1 MMKRTTFH
9 RVLALGLALLLVI
22 FSLAGCARRNA
33 VSLRIVSGYSG
44 KGVANAT
51 LTFTSSSGSETL
63 SSDATGTVSGQVEAD
78 RTQMGVEATGYQKAF
93 IQVADL
99 TQLPTTVQ
107 MAPLFLGAGTVISG
121 GQPIAGASVTVWN
134 TTTVTG
140 LDGTFTFEGLAE
152 GTYAGRVTKQGF
164 ADATFDLVIGKNA
177 KSVKVTLQEGQLLSL
192 SSLSRLPEY
201 ELTASYHRTLGGEDK
216 SFDGRVVKNGSDILV
231 MSGDP
236 VNPTASLMVRGGT
249 GYVFNNG
256 AYTASGETAAAAAHV
271 LQESCEGLLG
281 LPATFSPRL
290 FTIEKQ
296 APVQMLGQTCDVWSM
311 SGRFMFEGEAVTATA
326 TVTVGTTD
334 ALANVP
340 VKIVLNA
347 RSQSFFDFVYDA
359 VVEVVSVDQAQAAAR
374 FPAQ

>member
-33 VSLRIVSGYSG
+33 VSLRIVSAHSG

-51 LTFTSSSGSETL
+51 LTFTGSSGSETL

-152 GTYAGRVTKQGF
+152 GTYAGSCLLYTSDA
-164 ADATFDLVIGKNA
+164 ADDLLCVD
-177 KSVKVTLQEGQLLSL
+177 
-192 SSLSRLPEY
+192 
-201 ELTASYHRTLGGEDK
+201 LGGRRIIK
-216 SFDGRVVKNGSDILV
+216 K
-231 MSGDP
+231 
-236 VNPTASLMVRGGT
+236 
-249 GYVFNNG
+249 
-256 AYTASGETAAAAAHV
+256 
-271 LQESCEGLLG
+271 
-281 LPATFSPRL
+281 
-290 FTIEKQ
+290 K
-296 APVQMLGQTCDVWSM
+296 
-311 SGRFMFEGEAVTATA
+311 
-326 TVTVGTTD
+326 
-334 ALANVP
+334 
-340 VKIVLNA
+340 KK
-347 RSQSFFDFVYDA
+347 
-359 VVEVVSVDQAQAAAR
+359 
-374 FPAQ
+374 